1 MSDKT
6 PLTELEKGIV
16 LKLACASIPPGT
28 ASKRFARNLADGYVK
43 ELSGKGRK
51 FFAYVVNRYRKQY
64 RLSADEQAYVNEWL
78 SRELDAVP
86 IRLEPDGAKEPTL
99 PLPSERQDEQLPSEV
114 SGWLFSDNESKRT
127 S

>member
-1 MSDKT
+1 MKRT

-16 LKLACASIPPGT
+16 SKLACASFPPGT

-43 ELSGKGRK
+43 DLSDKGRK

-64 RLSADEQAYVNEWL
+64 RLTPDEQAYVNEWL
-78 SRELDAVP
+78 SKELDAVP
-86 IRLEPDGAKEPTL
+86 LRMEPDGPKESTL
-99 PLPSERQDEQLPSEV
+99 PLPSEGKDEQLPSEV
-114 SGWLFSDNESKRT
+114 HSGWLFSDNESKL